1 MNNRYDLFNTEFF
14 QANRRRFAREMKPN
28 AVAVFQSND
37 MMPRSADLTFT
48 FRQNPDM
55 FYLTGI
61 DQEACTL
68 LLFPDCVKEKERE
81 ILFVPFADEHTLIWE
96 GYKYTLDD
104 AQRVSGIKNVKWA
117 SELPKV
123 LNELALLADNIYL
136 NTNENDRFVSDV
148 RYADLRLVTDLRNR
162 FPLHHYF
169 RAAPIMK
176 KLRMIKSSH
185 EITAIQEA
193 CNITEKAFRRTL
205 QFTKPGVFEYEIEAE
220 IIHEFIRN
228 RANGH
233 AYNPI
238 IASGNNANV
247 LHYNANNCEC
257 KAGEVILMDFGS
269 EYANYASDLTRCI
282 PVSGK
287 FTKRQAAVYNAV
299 LKVMKEATQLLV
311 PGNNL
316 TDYNMEVG
324 KIMESELIGLK
335 LLDKTDVANQNPDAP
350 LYKQY
355 FMHGTSHHMGV
366 DVHDLMNRYDT
377 FKAGM
382 VFTCEPGIYIPA
394 EGLGIRLEN
403 DILITDHQPIDLM
416 ASIPLEA
423 EHIEELMS
431 SHVLI

>member
-1 MNNRYDLFNTEFF
+1 MNNRYNLFNPEFF
-14 QANRRRFAREMKPN
+14 QANRRRFAREMKAN
-28 AVAVFQSND
+28 AIAVFQSND
-37 MMPRSADLTFT
+37 MMPRSADMTHT

-61 DQEACTL
+61 DQESCTL
-68 LLFPDCVKEKERE
+68 LIYHDCVKEKERE
-81 ILFVPFADEHTLIWE
+81 ILFVPFADEHTIIWE
-96 GYKYTLDD
+96 GYKYTLED
-104 AQRVSGIKNVKWA
+104 ARKVSGIENVKWA

-123 LNELALLADNIYL
+123 MNELILLAENIYL
-136 NTNENDRFVSDV
+136 NTNENDRFVTEV
-148 RYADLRLVTDLRNR
+148 PYGDLRLVHDLRNKY
-162 FPLHHYF
+162 PLHHF
-169 RAAPIMK
+169 HRAAPIMK

-185 EITAIQEA
+185 EVEAISQA
-193 CNITEKAFRRTL
+193 CSITEKAFRRVMD
-205 QFTKPGVFEYEIEAE
+205 FTKPGVFEYEIEAE
-220 IIHEFIRN
+220 IIHEFIKN

-282 PVSGK
+282 PVSGT
-287 FTKRQAAVYNAV
+287 FTKRQKAVYNAV
-299 LKVMKEATQLLV
+299 LKVMRDATQMLV

-316 TDYNMEVG
+316 VDYNAEVG
-324 KIMESELIGLK
+324 KIMESELIGLG
-335 LLDKTDVANQNPDAP
+335 LLDKTDVANQNPESP
-350 LYKQY
+350 LYKKY

-403 DILITDHQPIDLM
+403 DILITDHGPIDLM
-416 ASIPLEA
+416 ATIPLEA
-423 EHIEELMS
+423 EHIEELMNS
-431 SHVLI
+431 KVMA